1 MIGRKT
7 VLCIRLSCMCQTL
20 VLFFNILCYCFCSL
34 HRISY
39 HPTMR
44 FFFSFYSADIV
55 FYLFCRSIFDTKKL
69 LEFAK
74 LGCYLEYDLFG
85 TEFIHYQFQPD
96 IDMPSDNDRIARYLL
111 QCGLSNSIA
120 IDKLILLVYIL
131 KSITE
136 QFYLQFKI
144 VFSHAKIMDFFL
156 LPSLL

>member
-1 MIGRKT
+1 
-7 VLCIRLSCMCQTL
+7 
-20 VLFFNILCYCFCSL
+20 
-34 HRISY
+34 
-39 HPTMR
+39 MR

-120 IDKLILLVYIL
+120 IDKLILVYIL

-144 VFSHAKIMDFFL
+144 VFSHTKIMDFFL